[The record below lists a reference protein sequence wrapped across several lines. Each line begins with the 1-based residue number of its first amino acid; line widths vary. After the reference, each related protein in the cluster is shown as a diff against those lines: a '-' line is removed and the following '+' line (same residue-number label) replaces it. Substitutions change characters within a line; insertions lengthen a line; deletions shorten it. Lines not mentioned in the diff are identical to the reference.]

1 MTKGRSKIAFVL
13 ALSFILSAFS
23 SLSVFAADTSSS
35 KNDETVFYIVRH
47 GKTIMNTLD
56 LVQGWT
62 DSVVTDAGVAG
73 AEETAYGLRNIKFE
87 AAYSSDRGRT
97 ITTANAILE
106 QNQASKN
113 LNLIQLKEF
122 RETNFG
128 LAEGIP
134 NTALWG
140 SMMQILQER
149 NPGSTPSVNDALNV
163 GAETIGGGFE
173 TGDELNQRIMRGLE
187 QVIDNSNGGNILV
200 VAHGNV
206 ILSILESIGYTGEAH
221 VSNSSVTKIIYKD
234 GKFTIGSV
242 NDLSY
247 MEEGKAKRAENGGIL
262 VEKKDITKIN
272 SYNGT
277 ASKTSVYLVPNTET
291 FFESVDRV
299 EGFSDSLLTNNGE
312 LDAVSLGLG
321 LKDVKFDRV
330 YTSDLGRNIYTTEII
345 NDQNNSKTS
354 VTQLEGLRDLNHG
367 KYEVSLKSDYN
378 KAVTELTGKN
388 NYDTLSISDK
398 KAVNDILAKNDTVLK
413 FETSEE
419 FDTRVNATMTN
430 IVNELSYNGG
440 GNILVVADDY
450 VISDILLLAG
460 SENTNVTNGVTVL
473 TYDNG
478 KVTAKAVNDTTYLA
492 NGQKLNPYKTATN
505 KAVHTS
511 SAAKVS
517 YNGEV
522 ITFKNKPLTVD
533 NTTLY
538 PIKEVVEKLGGK
550 VYWNAPTKEVIAI
563 VKENNVSYNAGT
575 NKYYQNRHVKFM
587 NNGYCVVYKNGVA
600 YAPIEYISQ
609 PLSFNCKLDSK
620 GNVYTL
626 SK

>member
-1 MTKGRSKIAFVL
+1 MTKGRNKIAFVL

-23 SLSVFAADTSSS
+23 SLSVFANTSSS
-35 KNDETVFYIVRH
+35 KNDETVFYLVRH

-62 DSVVTDAGVAG
+62 DSVVTDVGIAG
-73 AEETAYGLRNIKFE
+73 AEETAYGLRNVKFE
-87 AAYSSDRGRT
+87 AVYSSDRGRT
-97 ITTANAILE
+97 IETANAILE
-106 QNQASKN
+106 QNKASKN

-122 RETNFG
+122 RETNYGF
-128 LAEGIP
+128 AEGQP
-134 NTALWG
+134 NGAFWG
-140 SMMQILQER
+140 SAIKIVQER
-149 NPGSTPSVNDALNV
+149 NPGAAFTLSDVLNV
-163 GAETIGGGFE
+163 GAETVGGGFE
-173 TGDELNQRIMRGLE
+173 NGAELNQRIMRGLD

-206 ILSILESIGYTGEAH
+206 IQSILENIGYTGDNH
-221 VSNSSVTKIIYKD
+221 VDNSSVTKIIYKD
-234 GKFTIGSV
+234 GKFTISSV

-262 VEKKDITKIN
+262 VEKEDITKIN
-272 SYNGT
+272 SYSGT

-291 FFESVDRV
+291 FFESVDKV
-299 EGFSDSLLTNNGE
+299 EGFADSLLTNNGE

-345 NDQNNSKTS
+345 IDQNNSKTS
-354 VTQLEGLRDLNHG
+354 VNQLEGLRDLNHG

-388 NYDTLSISDK
+388 NYDSLSIADK
-398 KAVNDILAKNDTVLK
+398 KAVNDILAKNDTVLA
-413 FETSEE
+413 FETSEK
-419 FDTRVNATMTN
+419 FDKRVNAAMTN

-478 KVTAKAVNDTTYLA
+478 KVTAKAVNDSTYLA
-492 NGQKLNPYKTATN
+492 NGKKLNPYKTTTN
-505 KAVHTS
+505 TAAYTS

-522 ITFKNKPLTVD
+522 ITFKNKPITVD

-600 YAPIEYISQ
+600 YAPIEYISK
-609 PLSFNCKLDSK
+609 PLSVNCKFDSK